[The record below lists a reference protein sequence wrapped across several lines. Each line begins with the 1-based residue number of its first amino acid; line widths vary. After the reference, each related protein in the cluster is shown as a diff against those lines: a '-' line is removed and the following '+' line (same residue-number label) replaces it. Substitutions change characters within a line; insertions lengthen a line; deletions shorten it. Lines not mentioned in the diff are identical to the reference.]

1 MFIIHQYAIRDR
13 YKTKQSCSI
22 DFKMEGKMGDNK
34 TIVEEF
40 GYQEEIKELITMNDD
55 IYINEELKK
64 KVYDEAN
71 KNELLKITKV
81 IGSTPIEITSVE
93 IYDEEFLLNNF

>member
-1 MFIIHQYAIRDR
+1 
-13 YKTKQSCSI
+13 
-22 DFKMEGKMGDNK
+22 MGDNK